1 MVYQTLR
8 SLLDLQL
15 QEIYAAETHLAREL
29 KHYIDGAVS
38 AEFKSQL
45 IKHREETEHHAEGLA
60 NLLQKRS
67 LDLHGVTCR
76 VMDALIK
83 RGSDIMQSRGDD
95 MLLDLGAV
103 MTMRAIETLEQ
114 SWYENAKTMA
124 EALGE
129 EEVVR
134 VLDRYLREEGQQER
148 SWTVLAEDMVD
159 AFVATAS
166 KSKHAAAERAEGTQ
180 P

>member
-1 MVYQTLR
+1 MYQTLR

-15 QEIYAAETHLAREL
+15 QELYAAEAHLAREL

-38 AEFKSQL
+38 TELKSQL
-45 IKHREETEHHAEGLA
+45 VKHKEDTEHHAEGLA
-60 NLLQKRS
+60 TLLQKRS

-83 RGSDIMQSRGDD
+83 RGNEIIQSRGDD
-95 MLLDLGAV
+95 MLLDLGLV
-103 MTMRAIETLEQ
+103 LTLRAIDTLEH

-134 VLDRYLREEGQQER
+134 VLNRYLREEGQQER
-148 SWTVLAEDMVD
+148 SWTVLAEDMID
-159 AFVATAS
+159 ALVAAAS
-166 KSKHAAAERAEGTQ
+166 KAKHGAAERAEGAQ